1 MRHLEVKK
9 EMGADARAGESKE
22 QGIPKVSWDTSIVLL
37 INKLL
42 KDRGRLDFSLPWSFQ
57 YLTHSK
63 ESVSDYF
70 LNP

>member
-1 MRHLEVKK
+1 MEVKK
-9 EMGADARAGESKE
+9 EMGADARVGESNE
-22 QGIPKVSWDTSIVLL
+22 QGIPKVSRDTSIVLL

-42 KDRGRLDFSLPWSFQ
+42 KGWGHLDFSLPWSFQ

-63 ESVSDYF
+63 ESVSDSF